1 MQRDIT
7 VPYTIEQDENGTWC
21 AEAALSPKSFANGE
35 GATPEAAI
43 EDLKEAI
50 AALAEA
56 VGARHGGRGRGGRG
70 GRG

>member
-1 MQRDIT
+1 
-7 VPYTIEQDENGTWC
+7 V
-21 AEAALSPKSFANGE
+21 LSPKSFANGE